1 MTTPPT
7 PTTPAGPATPAIE
20 AYPTTP
26 AIEAGPAT
34 PAIEAGPATPACPA
48 APPRPDHRRTGPFVT
63 ASRTPRPRPRT
74 ATARSLA
81 LALCLAAAALT
92 AGCRDDTAPAWE
104 YPRLAATLNSLSAA
118 LAQDCATPDPGQCA
132 AGLDHLDTLARRAF
146 TEVLDHRLLDQA
158 CLAAESEVRR
168 ARTLRL
174 AATAQAQAQ
183 AQAQEQGQ
191 GQARRDPRHP
201 ALEQARRAVAAERA
215 AYRRLLAALEKVRTT
230 PPPGAQTQPL

>member
-1 MTTPPT
+1 MTTPAYPA
-7 PTTPAGPATPAIE
+7 TPAGP

-26 AIEAGPAT
+26 AYPAT
-34 PAIEAGPATPACPA
+34 PTTPA

-63 ASRTPRPRPRT
+63 ASRTTRPRPRT

-81 LALCLAAAALT
+81 LAVCLAAAAALT

-118 LAQDCATPDPGQCA
+118 LTQDCATPDPGQCA

-174 AATAQAQAQ
+174 AATARAQEQAQA
-183 AQAQEQGQ
+183 Q

-201 ALEQARRAVAAERA
+201 ALEQARRAVAAEQA